1 VQFFF
6 LIWKKAREG
15 VNTNFEKMSANG
27 AAGGGI
33 TPLSATEL
41 VFLGEK
47 KILNVLKRK
56 HMYF

>member
-15 VNTNFEKMSANG
+15 VNTNFEKNVRKRG
-27 AAGGGI
+27 CGGC
-33 TPLSATEL
+33 PQLNYF
-41 VFLGEK
+41 FLGEK